1 MYLSDVLKS
10 QVGSCQQS

>member
-10 QVGSCQQS
+10 QMGSCQQS